1 MEPMRLSYEWTG
13 QLAVKQLT
21 GELEIR
27 KAELKPL
34 FSELL
39 ALLEQY
45 KTWSVTHVRREQNQ
59 RADEL
64 ANLAYGC

>member
-27 KAELKPL
+27 KAELKLL

-39 ALLEQY
+39 ALLE
-45 KTWSVTHVRREQNQ
+45 
-59 RADEL
+59 
-64 ANLAYGC
+64 